1 MLMIHMDE
9 VLTKFVTASHSKIY
23 IFVRAV
29 CNSNSNYCSGNQS
42 LQQHNF
48 KLMKYYA
55 IAKITLLHPQYVIF
69 RVKFG
74 IYLYVIPI
82 DY

>member
-1 MLMIHMDE
+1 MIHMDE

-23 IFVRAV
+23 IFVKAV

-55 IAKITLLHPQYVIF
+55 IAKITLLHPQCDFQSKVWYIF
-69 RVKFG
+69 LCYPK
-74 IYLYVIPI
+74 
-82 DY
+82 

>member
-1 MLMIHMDE
+1 MIHMDE

-42 LQQHNF
+42 LQQQNF

-55 IAKITLLHPQYVIF
+55 IAKKNTASPTICDFQSKVWYIF
-69 RVKFG
+69 LCYPK
-74 IYLYVIPI
+74 
-82 DY
+82 

>member
-1 MLMIHMDE
+1 MDE

-23 IFVRAV
+23 ILVRAV
-29 CNSNSNYCSGNQS
+29 CTSNSNYCSHCGNQS
-42 LQQHNF
+42 LQQQNF

-74 IYLYVIPI
+74 IYFYVIPN

>member
-1 MLMIHMDE
+1 MDGI
-9 VLTKFVTASHSKIY
+9 LTEFENATHSKIY
-23 IFVRAV
+23 VFVSAV

-74 IYLYVIPI
+74 IYFYVIPI

>member
-1 MLMIHMDE
+1 MDE

-29 CNSNSNYCSGNQS
+29 CNSNSNCGNQS
-42 LQQHNF
+42 LQQQNF

-74 IYLYVIPI
+74 IYFYVIPN